1 MLQQPGCL
9 DELSMLQ
16 ASEIC
21 AKILP
26 QDAKS
31 PSPLCSAGQLA
42 QRLWQALAIIYEL
55 DKDGDAPLEWD
66 TSCTELPK
74 WVKALRK
81 LQQGG
86 AASETLHRWQVE
98 KLCLDDR
105 WKGLWKDAG
114 QLLEYNCKRRLT
126 DWLPPVQEIPRA
138 PAFNV
143 PGRQAP
149 ASDKVLKNIDDHLR
163 ELARAVRALHMTFLS
178 DPALPRAVA
187 DTAAMTGQPLVVP
200 TAAVQIENLFTLL
213 GCCSVYCGN
222 QRLRGV
228 DTRLEVETTH
238 EEGLVGKEELAR
250 LEKAQRLQAKMPNQR
265 NSNQGKGR
273 FQPYLQRQN
282 GWSGKGK
289 GGKSK
294 GGRGKGG
301 KGGKGGRGKG
311 FVFPAP
317 TEV

>member
-1 MLQQPGCL
+1 
-9 DELSMLQ
+9 
-16 ASEIC
+16 
-21 AKILP
+21 
-26 QDAKS
+26 
-31 PSPLCSAGQLA
+31 LA
-42 QRLWQALAIIYEL
+42 QRLWQALAIVYEL
-55 DKDGDAPLEWD
+55 DKDVALPLDLD
-66 TSCTELPK
+66 TTCTELPK

-86 AASETLHRWQVE
+86 AASETLHRWQVD
-98 KLCLDDR
+98 KLSLDDR

-163 ELARAVRALHMTFLS
+163 ELARAVRALHLTFLS
-178 DPALPRAVA
+178 DPALPKAVA
-187 DTAAMTGQPLVVP
+187 DTAALTGQPLVVP
-200 TAAVQIENLFTLL
+200 PAAVQIENLFTLL
-213 GCCSVYCGN
+213 GSCSVYCGN
-222 QRLRGV
+222 QRLRSV
-228 DTRLEVETTH
+228 DTRLEVEPAQD
-238 EEGLVGKEELAR
+238 EGLVGKEELAR
-250 LEKAQRLQAKMPNQR
+250 LEKAQRLQAKMPQQSR
-265 NSNQGKGR
+265 SSNGKGNR
-273 FQPYLQRQN
+273 FQPYFQRNN
-282 GWSGKGK
+282 GWQSGGKSK
-289 GGKSK
+289 GGKGK

-317 TEV
+317 TEA